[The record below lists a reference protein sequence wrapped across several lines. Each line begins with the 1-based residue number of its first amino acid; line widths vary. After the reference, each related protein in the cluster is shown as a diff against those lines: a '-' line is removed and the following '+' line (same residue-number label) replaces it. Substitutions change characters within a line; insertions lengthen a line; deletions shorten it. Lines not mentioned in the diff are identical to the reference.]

1 MKCPIDVIRTPR
13 GCITCSPTSILT
25 RRLSSSQI
33 TTRVRGGRS
42 GLFAVAGLIIEAEN
56 ILNRLEEATPKIA
69 AEIRSGGFEQI
80 VAKAEQGEKKFM
92 QFGEEEEKAL
102 QGHAG
107 GQFNVGNS
115 YAIGFAMVSKN
126 LVLAHMWFSLS
137 APQGNEEAVK
147 SRDMVALK
155 MTPAQ
160 IAEAQ
165 ALERDDSTR
174 KRILS

>member
-1 MKCPIDVIRTPR
+1 MK
-13 GCITCSPTSILT
+13 
-25 RRLSSSQI
+25 
-33 TTRVRGGRS
+33 
-42 GLFAVAGLIIEAEN
+42 
-56 ILNRLEEATPKIA
+56 
-69 AEIRSGGFEQI
+69 
-80 VAKAEQGEKKFM
+80 
-92 QFGEEEEKAL
+92 FGEEEEKAL

-115 YAIGFAMVSKN
+115 YAIGFAMVPKN

-137 APQGNEEAVK
+137 AAQGNEEAVK

-165 ALERDDSTR
+165 ALASEWKPITAEQFAQMDKYWREWKPEPPDWS
-174 KRILS
+174 